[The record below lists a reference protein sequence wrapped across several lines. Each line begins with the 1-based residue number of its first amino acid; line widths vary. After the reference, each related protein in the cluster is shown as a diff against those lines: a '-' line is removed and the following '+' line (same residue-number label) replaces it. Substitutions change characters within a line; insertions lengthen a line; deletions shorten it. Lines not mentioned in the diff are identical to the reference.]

1 MTSDDWSDSL
11 IKSIHNFKE
20 NQKYKIEINST
31 SERAE
36 GCKLVIMKSSVV
48 SLLRKLQV
56 LQIQILTVW
65 KYFSSEI
72 FTNTHSLVRAL
83 RWYSLWV
90 SMAVIWLT
98 SRYSSEVSAGIPWH
112 YQTLCKWFDRSDLIQ
127 IKKNFVLRHPNII
140 LVSPWEFPE
149 AWRDCTIT
157 ILYCTAYCT
166 CLTLGISS
174 SLACLY
180 HTVLYCIILYC
191 TAFHSTA
198 HCTILCCTVLYCTGL
213 TLGISCS
220 LAWLHLTM
228 VPVQV
233 HWGGQ

>member
-20 NQKYKIEINST
+20 NQKYKIEIIST
-31 SERAE
+31 SDRAE

-48 SLLRKLQV
+48 SLSRKLEV

-65 KYFSSEI
+65 KYSSSEI

-112 YQTLCKWFDRSDLIQ
+112 YQTLCKWFDGSDLIQ
-127 IKKNFVLRHPNII
+127 ITSTVPYHTLLYCIPEYCTLYCVVLY
-140 LVSPWEFPE
+140 
-149 AWRDCTIT
+149 CT
-157 ILYCTAYCT
+157 ILYCT
-166 CLTLGISS
+166 
-174 SLACLY
+174 
-180 HTVLYCIILYC
+180 VLYY
-191 TAFHSTA
+191 
-198 HCTILCCTVLYCTGL
+198 TVLYCTVL
-213 TLGISCS
+213 
-220 LAWLHLTM
+220 
-228 VPVQV
+228 
-233 HWGGQ
+233 